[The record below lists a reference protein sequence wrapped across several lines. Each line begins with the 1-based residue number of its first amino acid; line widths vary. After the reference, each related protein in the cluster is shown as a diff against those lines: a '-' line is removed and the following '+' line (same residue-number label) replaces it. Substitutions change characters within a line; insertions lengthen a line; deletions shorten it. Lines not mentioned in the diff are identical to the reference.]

1 MVTLGAQYATMSPS
15 GRMNSST
22 NTAVDITSSN
32 LQKSDNDS
40 SIWAVKAAVDVAG
53 VNLYAAYSQ
62 ADKDGYL
69 GFSNMSTAD
78 KTNIYTGDGSI
89 YFDGV
94 VTAPGVKT
102 YKVGAK
108 GSVAG
113 FDLSAAYVNASK
125 AYWYSHT
132 TGAHVNSGDGIDG
145 FDLSVGTKVG
155 NLGLTAM
162 YTLVNNN
169 ASDLGF
175 PPNGNPYYF
184 GRDIETLRL
193 IAQLKF

>member
-1 MVTLGAQYATMSPS
+1 MQADTKVAGLVSLGAQYATMNPS
-15 GRMNSST
+15 GDMNLL
-22 NTAVDITSSN
+22 AGQAA
-32 LQKSDNDS
+32 QKCGNDS

-53 VNLYAAYSQ
+53 VNLYAAYSA

-102 YKVGAK
+102 YKIGAK
-108 GSVAG
+108 GAVAG

-125 AYWYSHT
+125 AYWNG
-132 TGAHVNSGDGIDG
+132 GAANSGDGIDG

-162 YTLVNNN
+162 YTLVNNDAAN
-169 ASDLGF
+169 NGF

-184 GRDIETLRL
+184 GRDIDTLRL